1 MQNGELRGRIA
12 RNKAPS
18 PVLQE
23 DKILDAAMALS
34 SSIGGTAAACRGG
47 GGPNVLGG
55 MIREYRMSA

>member
-47 GGPNVLGG
+47 GGA
-55 MIREYRMSA
+55 RTS